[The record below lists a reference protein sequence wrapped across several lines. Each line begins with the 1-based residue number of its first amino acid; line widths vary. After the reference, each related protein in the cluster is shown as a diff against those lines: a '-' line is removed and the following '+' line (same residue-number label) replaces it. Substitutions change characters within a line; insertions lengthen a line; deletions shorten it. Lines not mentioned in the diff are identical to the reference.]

1 MERKRYFSIDGLRA
15 ISCFAIIAM
24 HIQANASYQINGW
37 LYDTAIPSWTQL
49 VTLFIMISGFSMCA
63 GYLEAFQSGS
73 CNLETFYKRRY
84 AKILP
89 FFGFLILIAL
99 VIEHELVT
107 LYEGTVE
114 LTLLHGLLP
123 NNDVSVIGVC
133 WTLGVIFLFYLLFPA
148 YSVLL
153 KSKKRAWIALGI
165 AIWVA
170 FVCEQH
176 FYGPEFVTKSFT
188 PRHNFLY
195 YLPVF
200 IAGGLIYLYR
210 DVLARFA
217 LRFRW
222 LMLGCCAVAT
232 VAWYLLPSWYIK
244 SPILFSMWLMYA
256 VAVDS
261 KFLGSKP
268 MKYFSGIS
276 MEMYLAQMVIFRALE
291 KLKLLYV
298 FGNGWLGFAAAFVM
312 EIAGLVVFIEGY
324 RHGIA
329 WLKTCVTQRKERLE
343 K

>member
-24 HIQANASYQINGW
+24 HIQANASYQISGW

-210 DVLARFA
+210 DALVRFA
-217 LRFRW
+217 LRFR
-222 LMLGCCAVAT
+222 
-232 VAWYLLPSWYIK
+232 
-244 SPILFSMWLMYA
+244 WLMYA